1 MNPIKKGLK
10 TKYLKT
16 ILPGGFSLIEVII
29 AASILAMAATS
40 VFQLFIFTT
49 RSTKTIYNNSV
60 ALNLAVVTMDQ
71 VNALGASKFE
81 SLTRNEVKGEK
92 NNFTVETKISRL
104 SSVFSLVEVT
114 VAYKENGREVS
125 VPLAMLVEN

>member
-1 MNPIKKGLK
+1 
-10 TKYLKT
+10 
-16 ILPGGFSLIEVII
+16 
-29 AASILAMAATS
+29 
-40 VFQLFIFTT
+40 
-49 RSTKTIYNNSV
+49 
-60 ALNLAVVTMDQ
+60 MDQ